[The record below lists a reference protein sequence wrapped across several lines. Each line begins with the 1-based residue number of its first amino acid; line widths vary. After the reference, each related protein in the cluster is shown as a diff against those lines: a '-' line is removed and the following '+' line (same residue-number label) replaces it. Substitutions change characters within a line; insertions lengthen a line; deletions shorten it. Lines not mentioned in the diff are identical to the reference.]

1 MPDTTARPSG
11 IDCASMPVM
20 AIPQQA
26 VRYGQRRL
34 ARRFARSIPWL
45 GVAFALMAV
54 GSAIRRKGLF
64 GGTFDSAL
72 NAIPFVGGLK
82 NAIEIARG
90 RDFIRDRNTSSNAD
104 HRAES

>member
-1 MPDTTARPSG
+1 
-11 IDCASMPVM
+11 MPVM

-34 ARRFARSIPWL
+34 ARRFARSTPWL
-45 GVAFALMAV
+45 GAAFALMAV

-64 GGTFDSAL
+64 RGTFDSAL
-72 NAIPFVGGLK
+72 NAIPFVGGVK

-90 RDFIRDRNTSSNAD
+90 RDFIRDRDTSSNAD
-104 HRAES
+104 PGAES